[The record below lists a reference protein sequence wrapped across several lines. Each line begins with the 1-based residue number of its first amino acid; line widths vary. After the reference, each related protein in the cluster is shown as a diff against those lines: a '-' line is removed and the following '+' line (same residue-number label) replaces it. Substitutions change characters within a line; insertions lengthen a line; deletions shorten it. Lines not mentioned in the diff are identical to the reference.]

1 MTKQYLAKFEDAWD
15 NGLLVFD
22 TSSLLRIYEW
32 KIDKAIELKDVLK
45 FKIDDI
51 WIPNQV
57 NSEFTKHIGYV
68 EAENKYAKIIERL
81 ESPPV
86 KWNKIKKMLE
96 RWESNG
102 FEEAF
107 KQKVFEL
114 EATGVSSDNL
124 LGLKQ
129 LADKLYHEH
138 RCVVPID
145 LLFDELFSNVGEPF
159 LVSEE
164 QKILKEFDETPFAPG
179 FMDRDK
185 RNANPHGDF
194 FVWKQ
199 IQAESTRLSRD
210 IIFITLDLKE
220 DWFRDKELQLP
231 REDLLKEFYDV
242 TQNRIIIVSLTSFLE
257 ECSVYLNEDIR
268 ELVAYSSIQDE
279 VREIFDQ
286 WYPDQL
292 LDKVNEY
299 LEEDDT
305 IKKGMEEVLEGSID
319 FVSFEGVTELH
330 FNLDDHE
337 IIEDDECQI
346 VFHTYVDI
354 SVDFDGNA
362 HFANEDYNL
371 GTVSVELRVWLN
383 ITVEKE
389 WQSEDSNRVAFKRE
403 AESVDI
409 TDIEFLEASGDFD
422 FEGEDEFIDFDDN
435 QDTDEYN
442 DQDPDEYDDWDSDDC
457 DDHDDEIDEYIGY
470 EDYDDGDED

>member
-1 MTKQYLAKFEDAWD
+1 
-15 NGLLVFD
+15 
-22 TSSLLRIYEW
+22 
-32 KIDKAIELKDVLK
+32 
-45 FKIDDI
+45 
-51 WIPNQV
+51 
-57 NSEFTKHIGYV
+57 
-68 EAENKYAKIIERL
+68 
-81 ESPPV
+81 
-86 KWNKIKKMLE
+86 MLD

-107 KQKVFEL
+107 KQKVLEL
-114 EATGVSSDNL
+114 EATEVSSDNL
-124 LGLKQ
+124 QELKQ
-129 LADKLYHEH
+129 LAGKLYHEH
-138 RCVVPID
+138 RRVVPID

-159 LVSEE
+159 LASEE

-179 FMDRDK
+179 FMDRNK

-194 FVWKQ
+194 FAWKQ
-199 IQAESTRLSRD
+199 MQVESIRSSRD

-220 DWFRDKELQLP
+220 DWFRDKKLQLP

-305 IKKGMEEVLEGSID
+305 IKDKMEEVLEGCID

-337 IIEDDECQI
+337 IIDDDECKI

-362 HFANEDYNL
+362 HFANEDYNI
-371 GTVSVELRVWLN
+371 GTASVELRVWIN

-389 WQSEDSNRVAFKRE
+389 WQSEDSNRVAFRRE
-403 AESVDI
+403 AESIDI
-409 TDIEFLEASGDFD
+409 IDIEFIGATSDLDNGSEYFD
-422 FEGEDEFIDFDDN
+422 PED
-435 QDTDEYN
+435 
-442 DQDPDEYDDWDSDDC
+442 DQEPEYDDDYIDDYLEQ
-457 DDHDDEIDEYIGY
+457 DYDETMDE
-470 EDYDDGDED
+470 EDYDYDFEDENEDEDEED